1 MYFVLLNILCEDSK
15 AFDLGTAA
23 AREWRLT
30 GWEYCGPH
38 YITAQTAEP
47 TSVKEIGE
55 DD

>member
-1 MYFVLLNILCEDSK
+1 MYFILLNILCEDSK
-15 AFDLGTAA
+15 VFDLGTAAA

-38 YITAQTAEP
+38 YITAEP
-47 TSVKEIGE
+47 NSVKEIGE